1 MPLKFSKP
9 VEEFDFANIRK
20 KVYMTKMMIAACAL
34 LLCFWMQAEDGQ
46 AIMSSNLAKRQRVDD
61 SSEQVFTERCNDTA
75 YMQVSRTGRLR
86 CVTVHRKI

>member
-1 MPLKFSKP
+1 
-9 VEEFDFANIRK
+9 
-20 KVYMTKMMIAACAL
+20 
-34 LLCFWMQAEDGQ
+34 MQAEDGQ

>member
-34 LLCFWMQAEDGQ
+34 LLRSLVALLDAG
-46 AIMSSNLAKRQRVDD
+46 
-61 SSEQVFTERCNDTA
+61 
-75 YMQVSRTGRLR
+75 
-86 CVTVHRKI
+86 